1 MTKIGNLS
9 NSIKLGLQLL
19 KTSESLK
26 GSHAQICSKNGSKIV
41 WTNLVQKMVSNEFL
55 SLWLSLLISN
65 VVVPHQNGLL
75 QNFVAVTKS

>member
-26 GSHAQICSKNGSKIV
+26 GSHVQICSKNGSKIV

-75 QNFVAVTKS
+75 QNLVAVTKT